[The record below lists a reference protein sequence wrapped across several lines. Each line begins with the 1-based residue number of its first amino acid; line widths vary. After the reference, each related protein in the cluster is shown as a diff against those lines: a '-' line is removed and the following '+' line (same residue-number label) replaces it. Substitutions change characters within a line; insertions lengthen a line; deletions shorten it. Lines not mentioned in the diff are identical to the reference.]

1 MLTVSHV
8 LGFASSND
16 DQALKDFLIKVRS
29 FQNVIVGFVFQII
42 MFVYCVIAHMLIDQG
57 TLSIHKPTLG

>member
-29 FQNVIVGFVFQII
+29 FQNVIVGFVFQIT
-42 MFVYCVIAHMLIDQG
+42 MFVYRVIAHMFN
-57 TLSIHKPTLG
+57 